1 MRLRTLGRFELV
13 DDEPFAPRALASQ
26 PKRLALLAY
35 LALATPRGPHRRD
48 TLLALFWPEL
58 DEDHSRLALRQ
69 ALHALRKSLGD
80 TTLHSLADDR
90 VTLTD
95 ACEWCDAV
103 AFGRAMTE
111 NRDADA
117 VALYAGPFFDG
128 IFIADAS
135 AEFEQWVGVNRVR
148 LRESARA
155 AATRLALATRANGDA
170 AGALRWA
177 ERAWAIA
184 PEDEAGVRF
193 LMDALGR
200 IGDRTRALRIYELFS
215 RRLET
220 ELDAEPDDETVEL
233 AATLRFA
240 PAVALIADL
249 QSSDDRAPSDGPDA
263 SAQSNVQ
270 PESEPETNGS
280 SANHSSGLSQLVSS
294 NTPALVAASGVIPIR
309 QFGSLNA
316 WVRTAVLAAA
326 IVAAAVLPR
335 LSMPALRAFAHL
347 RAAPSGASVGSDV
360 LRTRSAVA
368 RSLYEEGVHAYSA
381 NEPVTAE
388 QLFNAAIAT
397 DSTLAIAAYFAARTN
412 MRDDH
417 PTNLERADGFF
428 RLAIRQSS
436 NVPDRE
442 RLLIAEASADF
453 GNDPA
458 RLALAETLAVRYPRD
473 AVGQFR
479 VGYDRMWAGAFLSAI
494 VPFRAAFA
502 MDSANLTDSR
512 SDCVACDVLRN
523 EIVAYRMA
531 DSLGAAERVAREW
544 VRDAPMLPA
553 GWRELA
559 VVLAVEGRYKEAKG
573 AYGESADRSRNGAG
587 LTRDMADLAI
597 RAGDFDGADRLLA
610 GSLAGGSAQ
619 QRQQAIWLSVV
630 SLRSQGKL
638 RDALEAARALRVGER
653 RSGVGVNVQLYD
665 ALPEAQVLLEMGR
678 ARDATVLFDSIGHEG
693 VRALRPGLDARH
705 AAWTATLTAEAV
717 AESGDTTALP
727 HLIELVRRAGAIS
740 AYGRDQLLVHH
751 VRALLLTSKG
761 DLPGAVIEFRRA
773 IFSRTLGYTRTNYD
787 LARVLTRLGR
797 PTEAIAVLQ
806 PAFRGELDGS
816 NMYVTRTDL
825 HEALARAFDLAGMRD
840 SAIVHY
846 EAAISAW
853 RAADGSIRPRR
864 DSAASR
870 VAALGALAATR
881 TTRR

>member
-13 DDEPFAPRALASQ
+13 DDEPFAPRAVASQ

-35 LALATPRGPHRRD
+35 LALATPHGPHRRD

-58 DEDHSRLALRQ
+58 DEEHSRLALRQ
-69 ALHALRKSLGD
+69 ALHALRRSVGE
-80 TTLHSLADDR
+80 TTLRSLADDR
-90 VTLTD
+90 ITLTD

-103 AFGRAMTE
+103 AFERAIAAS
-111 NRDADA
+111 RDADA
-117 VALYAGPFFDG
+117 VALYDGPFFDG

-155 AATRLALATRANGDA
+155 AATRLALATRADGDA
-170 AGALRWA
+170 TGAVRWA

-200 IGDRTRALRIYELFS
+200 IGDRTRALRIYQLFS
-215 RRLET
+215 KRLET
-220 ELDAEPDDETVEL
+220 ELDAEPDDETEQL

-240 PAVALIADL
+240 PAVALIGDV
-249 QSSDDRAPSDGPDA
+249 QSSDDRASSVGPDA
-263 SAQSNVQ
+263 SSSSNIR
-270 PESEPETNGS
+270 PESESETTP
-280 SANHSSGLSQLVSS
+280 SS
-294 NTPALVAASGVIPIR
+294 NLLQLESSPAPALAAISGEIAINH
-309 QFGSLNA
+309 FGFLNA

-326 IVAAAVLPR
+326 IIAAAVLPR
-335 LSMPALRAFAHL
+335 LSMPALRAFAHVHT
-347 RAAPSGASVGSDV
+347 APSVAGVGSDV
-360 LRTRSAVA
+360 LRTRSAIA

-428 RLAIRQSS
+428 RLAVKRSS

-458 RLALAETLAVRYPRD
+458 RLALAETLAVRYPRE
-473 AVGQFR
+473 AIGQFR
-479 VGYDRMWAGAFLSAI
+479 VGYDRMWSGAFLSAI
-494 VPFRAAFA
+494 VPLRAAFA
-502 MDSANLTDSR
+502 LDSANLTDSR
-512 SDCVACDVLRN
+512 SDCVACDALRN

-544 VRDAPMLPA
+544 VRNAPTLPA

-559 VVLAVEGRYKEAKG
+559 VVLAAEGRYTEAKS

-587 LTRDMADLAI
+587 LTSDMADLAI
-597 RAGDFDGADRLLA
+597 RAGDFNSADRLLA

-619 QRQQAIWLSVV
+619 QRQQAIWLYVV
-630 SLRSQGKL
+630 SLRCQGKL
-638 RDALEAARALRVGER
+638 HYALEAAQALRVGER
-653 RSGVGVNVQLYD
+653 RSGVAANVQLYD

-678 ARDATVLFDSIGHEG
+678 AHDASVLFDSIGRNG
-693 VRALRPGLDARH
+693 ARALRPGLDARH
-705 AAWTATLTAEAV
+705 RAWTATLTAEAL
-717 AESGDTTALP
+717 ALSGDTTDLAHVVEP
-727 HLIELVRRAGAIS
+727 VRRAGAIS

-761 DLPGAVIEFRRA
+761 DLPGAAIEFRRA

-787 LARVLTRLGR
+787 LALVLTRLGR

-806 PAFRGELDGS
+806 PAFRGELDAS

-846 EAAISAW
+846 HAAISAW
-853 RAADGSIRPRR
+853 RAADGSVRSRR
-864 DSAASR
+864 DSAVAR
-870 VAALGALAATR
+870 VAALGALASPR
-881 TTRR
+881 TTKR